1 MVNVTSN
8 HRTNK
13 KFIDSKILTAR
24 DPFSRDFCHL
34 IIIEPRKAFYGQ
46 SSNPK
51 IWPPGTNFEYLRKVD
66 VGGFSNYALECD
78 WLNFEKLSKL
88 IF

>member
-1 MVNVTSN
+1 MEPVT
-8 HRTNK
+8 
-13 KFIDSKILTAR
+13 
-24 DPFSRDFCHL
+24 
-34 IIIEPRKAFYGQ
+34 AFYGQ

-66 VGGFSNYALECD
+66 VGGFSNDMLESD
-78 WLNFEKLSKL
+78 WLKFENFSKL